1 MLDGAHSY
9 ELFDTVLLG
18 KLGGSLDK
26 AILIRSAREVIMSE
40 VHDILSTLETDIK
53 VSSCLSLDLL

>member
-1 MLDGAHSY
+1 MLDGANGD
-9 ELFDTVLLG
+9 ELFDTVFLG

-40 VHDILSTLETDIK
+40 VHDILSTLETDVK
-53 VSSCLSLDLL
+53 VSSCLSLELL

>member
-1 MLDGAHSY
+1 MLDGAHSD

-40 VHDILSTLETDIK
+40 VHDILSTLETDVK
-53 VSSCLSLDLL
+53 VSSCLSLELL